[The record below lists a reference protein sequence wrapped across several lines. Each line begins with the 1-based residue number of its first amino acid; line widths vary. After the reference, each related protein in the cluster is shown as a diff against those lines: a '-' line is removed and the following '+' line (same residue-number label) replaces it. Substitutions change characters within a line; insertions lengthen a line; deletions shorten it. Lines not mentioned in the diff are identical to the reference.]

1 MLWHSWRSR
10 HSQRSGELLNLRSQ
24 TEPKW
29 HHDMSGEHT
38 GQGGPDASGEHL
50 HLPGGPW
57 DPERGWFIK

>member
-1 MLWHSWRSR
+1 MNE
-10 HSQRSGELLNLRSQ
+10 EL
-24 TEPKW
+24 KW
-29 HHDMSGEHT
+29 HHGMCMMSGEHT